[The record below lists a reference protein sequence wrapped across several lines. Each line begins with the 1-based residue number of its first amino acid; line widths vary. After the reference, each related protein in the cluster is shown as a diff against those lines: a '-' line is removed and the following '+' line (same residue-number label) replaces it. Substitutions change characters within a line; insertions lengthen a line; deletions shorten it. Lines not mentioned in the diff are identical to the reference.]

1 ITGDMAE
8 RKSTASISKRAWRR
22 AFSMMSTVTGSTSR
36 SGIWAIFMPSRLPD
50 QQVEVAVDL
59 GDVAVEDHGRGVEL
73 GDDRGAGDDAA
84 RVQAVAG
91 VRPGLQHRLDGLGLR
106 QLGLRAVAGPDRPQ
120 VDDLRRRVGHPEAV
134 KLLVQRVEA
143 LVEVLA
149 PGHRDLIAL
158 AAIAHVGEEL
168 DVLRPRGDALRVHPL
183 ARPPLEFGE

>member
-1 ITGDMAE
+1 MPRSQPAIISLMYAPNWPTTMRPCGSVSIGNSSCCSRMTGDMAE

-22 AFSMMSTVTGSTSR
+22 AFSMMSTVTGSTAR

-91 VRPGLQHRLDGLGLR
+91 VRPGLQH
-106 QLGLRAVAGPDRPQ
+106 
-120 VDDLRRRVGHPEAV
+120 
-134 KLLVQRVEA
+134 
-143 LVEVLA
+143 
-149 PGHRDLIAL
+149 
-158 AAIAHVGEEL
+158 
-168 DVLRPRGDALRVHPL
+168 
-183 ARPPLEFGE
+183 